1 MKLTKLKGNH
11 HALKARIQL
20 PLPLTRWNSP
30 RQKATTTPQKKE
42 FSCLCR
48 WPDETRKDQRQPS
61 CHKSRNSVAS
71 AFGSMKL
78 ARLKGNHRALKA
90 RIQLPLPLTRW
101 NSPSSKATIMP
112 LKQEFSCLCRWPDE
126 THQAQRQLLSSET
139 RIQLLL
145 PQSHKN
151 HSWLKTQNCAKLG
164 FCIPHVKRDGS
175 RFVSEQKILTGYIAI
190 SDISINLVQCLVN
203 IVWIIHHT

>member
-1 MKLTKLKGNH
+1 MTLAKLEGNH
-11 HALKARIQL
+11 HATKAGIQL
-20 PLPLTRWNSP
+20 PLPSTRWNSPSSKATIMPLKQEFSCLRHRPDETRHDKRQPLHLRRRNSIASVVDPMKLATTKGNHYTSEEGIQLPLSLTRWNSP
-30 RQKATTTPQKKE
+30 RQKATTTPQKK
-42 FSCLCR
+42 
-48 WPDETRKDQRQPS
+48 
-61 CHKSRNSVAS
+61 
-71 AFGSMKL
+71 
-78 ARLKGNHRALKA
+78 
-90 RIQLPLPLTRW
+90 
-101 NSPSSKATIMP
+101 
-112 LKQEFSCLCRWPDE
+112 EFSCLCRWPDE

-190 SDISINLVQCLVN
+190 SDISVNFVQCLVN
-203 IVWIIHHT
+203 IVWIIHHA